1 MIVLNKPIIFV
12 GGLIIGAAGGVL
24 STMAYFKNKYNK
36 IADQQ
41 IREMEEYYH
50 NRDTYARPSGDD
62 LAEDDAEINPVNED
76 RSAGPLSQEAR
87 EQIKEKL
94 MRNHEI
100 TTNYAKVYEEKH
112 PDLYN
117 EPTGGYSEI
126 KRGADEEAEEEKDL
140 IDEVNEEHQKHKF
153 DPPRIITEEEYSAL
167 PPHIDTQVLYFY
179 HDDETLVDDE
189 DDVIEDP
196 AVLIGSA
203 LNDSGFID
211 SDDTMLFVYHPGL
224 DTAYEIQ
231 RVDGAWYGNE

>member
-12 GGLIIGAAGGVL
+12 GGLLIGAAGGVL
-24 STMAYFKNKYNK
+24 STMTYFKNKYNA

-50 NRDTYARPSGDD
+50 NRDTYARPSDD
-62 LAEDDAEINPVNED
+62 LVEDNAEINPVNED
-76 RSAGPLSQEAR
+76 RSKGVLSQEAR

-100 TTNYAKVYEEKH
+100 TTNYAKIYEEKH

-117 EPTGGYSEI
+117 EPANTTY
-126 KRGADEEAEEEKDL
+126 EEEEEKDL

-179 HDDETLVDDE
+179 HNDETLVDDE

-203 LNDSGFID
+203 LNDSDFID
-211 SDDTMLFVYHPGL
+211 SGDTMLFVYNPGL

-231 RVDGAWYGNE
+231 RVDGAWYGEEV

>member
-12 GGLIIGAAGGVL
+12 GGLLIGAAGGVL
-24 STMAYFKNKYNK
+24 STMTYFKNKYDK

-50 NRDTYARPSGDD
+50 NRDSYARPSGDD
-62 LAEDDAEINPVNED
+62 LVEDNAEVNPVSED
-76 RSAGPLSQEAR
+76 RSKGVLSQEAR

-100 TTNYAKVYEEKH
+100 TTNYAKIYEEKH
-112 PDLYN
+112 PDLYD
-117 EPTGGYSEI
+117 EP
-126 KRGADEEAEEEKDL
+126 ANNAHEEEEEKDL

-179 HDDETLVDDE
+179 HYDETLVDDE

-231 RVDGAWYGNE
+231 RVDGAWYSNV